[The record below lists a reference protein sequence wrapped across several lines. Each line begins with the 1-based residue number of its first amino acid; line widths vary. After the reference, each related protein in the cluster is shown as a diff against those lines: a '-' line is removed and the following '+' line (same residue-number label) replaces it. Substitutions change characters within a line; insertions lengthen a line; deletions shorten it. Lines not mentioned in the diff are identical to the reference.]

1 MVSFEKLFLYGTIF
15 PITSFGECYD
25 WMVNDKLVMDKS
37 DQDQNQSY
45 GWIKCV
51 TWSQNLQ
58 EVRFFKK
65 GEKNKSVYKVSEKLP
80 EKSILKSKE
89 FCKLGKEESKGKDN
103 YLSSKVINNDNTK
116 VENESNLSK
125 KELRKVRRRERNKAK
140 T

>member
-1 MVSFEKLFLYGTIF
+1 
-15 PITSFGECYD
+15 
-25 WMVNDKLVMDKS
+25 MDKS

-89 FCKLGKEESKGKDN
+89 FCKL
-103 YLSSKVINNDNTK
+103 VINNDNTK